1 MQHVLLMKFETRD
14 EGKGKSLRCQTF
26 ANEKFILIAGDILYD
41 FFANKGKKNYI
52 EQKSDN

>member
-1 MQHVLLMKFETRD
+1 MKFETRD

-26 ANEKFILIAGDILYD
+26 ANEKFILIAGDMFYD